1 MKHTDN
7 NTLESTATDTNS
19 QQPSKPK
26 TTILY
31 SDLTDDSPI
40 VATVKSPDN
49 LTPSTTTETYQI
61 ISAQFADPTPAPTV
75 EVKAP
80 ANSSNLTDKNTN
92 EEVVSS
98 TSPLHHSLHKVPKIN
113 SMTDDKIL
121 QKSHQLAIT
130 KDDQLEDD
138 KTASGIAVEHMDV
151 VLKQW
156 YFTVQWQQTQMPKSG
171 LYNKFKKRTQAIDID
186 LSCLLCNRYGEV
198 IETVWFK
205 NVRDKAQSVR
215 HQGDELLGK
224 KPLGAIDER
233 KEDPENN
240 QGTKVND
247 INLNQESM
255 VLFLSKLPPQV
266 FHVVMIV
273 SSYHGYALSKAI
285 QASCQLSDDEGNV
298 ISELAFTKLPS
309 NTKALWF
316 ASLTRSADSWRY
328 NNEQQPLDNNK
339 MALMEKEVSE
349 KLVRTA
355 R

>member
-7 NTLESTATDTNS
+7 NTLESTATDTNT

-40 VATVKSPDN
+40 TAAKSPDN
-49 LTPSTTTETYQI
+49 LTPSTTIETYQI
-61 ISAQFADPTPAPTV
+61 ISTQFADPTPAPSV
-75 EVKAP
+75 EIRAP
-80 ANSSNLTDKNTN
+80 VNSPNLTDKNTS
-92 EEVVSS
+92 EALVA
-98 TSPLHHSLHKVPKIN
+98 TTTPLDHSLQKTRTIN
-113 SMTDDKIL
+113 PMTDDKIL

-130 KDDQLEDD
+130 QDDQLEDD
-138 KTASGIAVEHMDV
+138 KTATGIAVERMDV

-156 YFTVQWQQTQMPKSG
+156 YFTVQWQHTQMPKSG

-224 KPLGAIDER
+224 KPLGAMDDR
-233 KEDPENN
+233 QEDPDNN

-247 INLNQESM
+247 ANLNQESM

-273 SSYHGYALSKAI
+273 SSYHGYALSKAK

-298 ISELAFTKLPS
+298 ISELAFTKLQTD
-309 NTKALWF
+309 TKALWF

-328 NNEQQPLDNNK
+328 NNDQQPLDNNK
-339 MALMEKEVSE
+339 MALIEKEVSE

>member
-1 MKHTDN
+1 MKHANN
-7 NTLESTATDTNS
+7 NTLEPAATDTNS
-19 QQPSKPK
+19 QQPSKLK

-40 VATVKSPDN
+40 TSVKSPDN

-61 ISAQFADPTPAPTV
+61 ISAQFADPTPTV

-80 ANSSNLTDKNTN
+80 VNSPNLTDKNTN
-92 EEVVSS
+92 DAVVTS
-98 TSPLHHSLHKVPKIN
+98 TSPLHHSRQKAPTN
-113 SMTDDKIL
+113 NPMTDDNIL

-130 KDDQLEDD
+130 QDDQLEDD

-156 YFTVQWQQTQMPKSG
+156 YFTVQWQHTKMPKAG
-171 LYNKFKKRTQAIDID
+171 LYNKFKKRTQAMDLD

-224 KPLGAIDER
+224 KPFSAIDDR
-233 KEDPENN
+233 QEDPDNN
-240 QGTKVND
+240 QSTKVND
-247 INLNQESM
+247 VNLNQESM

-273 SSYHGYALSKAI
+273 SSYHGYALSKAK

-298 ISELAFTKLPS
+298 ISELAFTKLPTD
-309 NTKALWF
+309 TKALWF

-339 MALMEKEVSE
+339 MALIEKEVSK